1 MRQRDDSDR
10 RSRRCS
16 RSRAEM
22 STHCQFDNTMCVPMV
37 RLAPRRTRRQ
47 RAGSFSFFL
56 SSPRACVSSP
66 VVNMNAPIT
75 EIFAERYRRRRSR
88 CSCCCVGNAVVPA
101 SAATRV
107 CAADK
112 NHTRAL
118 RARAVAKS
126 APARRF
132 RSTLNGGE
140 DRRDHRPESRAHYVD
155 VTMCVSMEER
165 CARTAARVR
174 RG

>member
-1 MRQRDDSDR
+1 MLASPPPL
-10 RSRRCS
+10 
-16 RSRAEM
+16 
-22 STHCQFDNTMCVPMV
+22 STRMDAILIGF
-37 RLAPRRTRRQ
+37 
-47 RAGSFSFFL
+47 AGGEGYSPPGNSHNRIATPFFSFFL

-66 VVNMNAPIT
+66 VINTNAPLR
-75 EIFAERYRRRRSR
+75 RYSRSGIGEDVVAVCVVALVMRSSPRRPRR
-88 CSCCCVGNAVVPA
+88 A
-101 SAATRV
+101 
-107 CAADK
+107 CAPRIK